1 MKVEDCIVSVE
12 RRTVGGCLDLGFV
25 FFRHFA
31 VPLLQM
37 TACFAVPCSLLV
49 WMYGDAVRHDVLVPA
64 MVIFGCFLM
73 LASGALVATVG
84 PQVFGVP
91 VSVRAALKGLKSRLI
106 AYAFIGF
113 VFRLSGLCLIVPLL
127 FVMAWGGHLP
137 EVMFLERTSFNQI
150 SQRLSSLGK
159 GGGYSRNIGRLVTLV
174 SFWILFS
181 FGLFVVIDVISG
193 MVFNL
198 PILAGTLA
206 VGPDE
211 QVDFVGRLVDDP
223 LLIVALQAALWLTF
237 PIVRLAWF
245 FCYLDQRIRNECW
258 DLELQFRVES
268 IRLEEQTS

>member
-31 VPLLQM
+31 LPLLQL
-37 TACFAVPCSLLV
+37 TACFAIPCSLVV
-49 WMYGDAVRHDVLVPA
+49 WVIADAMRHDVLVPS
-64 MVIFGCFLM
+64 MIIFGFFAM

-91 VSVRAALKGLKSRLI
+91 MSVRGAVKGLLSRLL
-106 AYAFIGF
+106 AYALIGF
-113 VFRLSGLCLIVPLL
+113 LFRLSGLCLVLPLV

-150 SQRLSSLGK
+150 TQRLSWLSK
-159 GGGYSRNIGRLVTLV
+159 GGGYSRNVGRLITIF
-174 SFWILFS
+174 SFWAVFS
-181 FGLFVVIDVISG
+181 FGLFMIFDVISG
-193 MVFNL
+193 MVFNA
-198 PILAGTLA
+198 PIVAGTLVA
-206 VGPDE
+206 GPDWWA
-211 QVDFVGRLVDDP
+211 DITSRLLDDP
-223 LLIVALQAALWLTF
+223 LVVVVLQATLWLTF

-268 IRLEEQTS
+268 IRLEEQTT